1 MTSQRSIK
9 LQLAGHGYVFTQQPR
24 RLFADCL
31 YMCLCMQLHLLPQAM
46 ADNGVKANGEAAM
59 APGISKS

>member
-1 MTSQRSIK
+1 
-9 LQLAGHGYVFTQQPR
+9 
-24 RLFADCL
+24 
-31 YMCLCMQLHLLPQAM
+31 MCLCMQLHLLPQAM